1 MGGSTTDV
9 NSLIKHPVAKGFA
22 LVGAGII
29 LIVVMLAGVQYG
41 YHTFS
46 LAQLQDALYRFDGT
60 NEHLIIRTVRIPAV
74 LIGAAVGASLAI
86 AGAMMQVLTR
96 NPLASPSVLGVNAGA
111 VLFIVFVVTMTS
123 WDLDLAGMIWVAFAG
138 AAVSSLLVIFLGA
151 AGRGGFRPVR
161 MTLAG
166 TAFAAFGSSITS
178 GLMLLNNASLD
189 ELLFWMVGSVSG
201 RKLDSLL
208 ELLPYLAIGWVM
220 AMLLGRSLNI
230 MAMDDDVAKGLGQW
244 AFAAKGLTL
253 VAIVLLAGGS
263 VALAG
268 PIAFVGLMVPHICRY
283 LIGNNHFWLLPFCA
297 LSGATLLVA
306 ADMASRFLLM
316 PRSVPVGVTTALLG
330 VPFLIYLARRRSE

>member
-1 MGGSTTDV
+1 M
-9 NSLIKHPVAKGFA
+9 NSVIKKPAAKGLA
-22 LVGAGII
+22 LAGAFVVLLG
-29 LIVVMLAGVQYG
+29 VMLAGVRFG

-46 LAQLQDALYRFDGT
+46 MAQLREALYHFDGS
-60 NEHLIIRTVRIPAV
+60 NAHLIIRTVRFPAV
-74 LIGAAVGASLAI
+74 LIGAAVGASLAV

-111 VLFIVFVVTMTS
+111 VLCIVFVITMTPL
-123 WDLDLAGMIWVAFAG
+123 DLDLGGMIWVAFAG
-138 AAVSSLLVIFLGA
+138 AGLSSLLVIALGS

-166 TAFAAFGSSITS
+166 TAFAAFASSVTS

-189 ELLFWMVGSVSG
+189 ELLFWMVGSVNG
-201 RKLDSLL
+201 RKLESLID
-208 ELLPYLAIGWVM
+208 LLPYLVVGWLL

-244 AFAAKGLTL
+244 ALAAKGLTL
-253 VAIVLLAGGS
+253 IAVVLLAGGS

-283 LIGNNHFWLLPFCA
+283 LIGSNHFWLIPFSA
-297 LSGATLLVA
+297 LSGAALLVA
-306 ADMASRFLLM
+306 ADTASRFLLM
-316 PRSVPVGVTTALLG
+316 PRSVPVGVATALLG